1 MSSNG
6 KTPGLTPERR
16 ETIVRSIGAG
26 VPVTTACSIAGV
38 HPTTFYRWTRGTRPV
53 EREFQKAVEAAQASV
68 ESDLVSA
75 MTKSALRDGSWRA
88 AAWLL
93 ERRDPANWGTPRD
106 RKLAEEANEAEE
118 NPLLPFDKVADE
130 LAAKRRKRRKQ

>member
-1 MSSNG
+1 MSGNG

-26 VPVTTACSIAGV
+26 VPITTACSIAGV
-38 HPTTFYRWTRGTRPV
+38 HATTFYRWMRGTRPV

-93 ERRDPANWGTPRD
+93 ERRDPANWGTLRD
-106 RKLAEEANEAEE
+106 RKIAEAEANEAE
-118 NPLLPFDKVADE
+118 NPLLAFDKVADE
-130 LAAKRRKRRKQ
+130 LAAKRKKKGGR